1 MHCGAHIE
9 LNMKQTT
16 YDVLVIGGGIN
27 GVGVAAD
34 AAGRGL
40 KVALCEANDLAS
52 ATSSWS
58 SKLIHGGLRYL
69 EHREFRLVKE
79 ALAERE
85 VLLDMAPHLV
95 TPLRFH
101 LPHHA
106 GLRPAWMIRIGLFL
120 YDHLSKRNR
129 IEGSKGIRFDASS
142 PLKDE
147 YRKGF
152 AYSDCKAD
160 DSRLVLMMAKLA
172 EQHHADIL
180 PRHKVLS
187 AHREGGVWQVSVATP
202 AGTTLTLQAKAL
214 VNAGGPWVRRV
225 LDTFAQV
232 QTDKAVRLVKGS
244 HLVVPKLY
252 DQPQAYI
259 LQNSDQRIVFVIPFQ
274 EDYSLVGTTDVDYE
288 GDPAQAAIDD
298 NEIEYLLAITNDYFK
313 AQIQRTDIVWTYS
326 GVRPLMQGERPEEA
340 NDASQVSRDYHFE
353 VEDEAGSAPLLS
365 IFGGKLT
372 TFRKLAEAA
381 VDALN
386 PWFPKMGHAWT
397 KGAQMPGGEGIS
409 DPLEYAQHL
418 QRTYPFLT
426 ASSARRFALTYGRL
440 CEQWLAVAAS
450 EQDLGQRFGL
460 LYEAEVR
467 YLVAHEWAQTA
478 DDIIWRRTKAGVGM
492 PAEDI
497 ERLQGYV
504 AHLMRNKAAPR
515 SVAASSA

>member
-1 MHCGAHIE
+1 MTTE
-9 LNMKQTT
+9 T

-85 VLLDMAPHLV
+85 VLLDVAPHLV
-95 TPLRFH
+95 TPLRFY
-101 LPHHA
+101 LPHHS

-120 YDHLSKRNR
+120 YDHLSRRNR
-129 IEGSKGIRFDASS
+129 IEGSRGIRFDDTS
-142 PLKDE
+142 PLQDT

-160 DSRLVLMMAKLA
+160 DSRLVVMMAKLA
-172 EQHHADIL
+172 EQHQADIW
-180 PRHKVLS
+180 PRHKVVK
-187 AHREGGVWQVSVATP
+187 AHRADGAWVVAVETP
-202 AGTTLTLQAKAL
+202 SGDRVEVKAKAL

-225 LDTFAQV
+225 LDTFAEV
-232 QTDKAVRLVKGS
+232 KTDKTVRLVKGS

-259 LQNSDQRIVFVIPFQ
+259 LQNSDNRIVFVIPFQ
-274 EDYSLVGTTDVDYE
+274 EDYSLVGTTDVDFE
-288 GDPAQAAIDD
+288 GDPATAAIDD
-298 NEIEYLLAITNDYFK
+298 DEIEYLIAITNDYFK
-313 AQIQRTDIVWTYS
+313 AQIQRSDIVWTYS
-326 GVRPLMQGERPEEA
+326 GVRPLMQGERPEKA
-340 NDASQVSRDYHFE
+340 HDASQVSRDYHFE
-353 VEDEAGSAPLLS
+353 VEDQSGQAPLLS

-386 PWFPKMGHAWT
+386 PWFPEMGQAWT
-397 KGAQMPGGEGIS
+397 KQAVVPGGEGII
-409 DPLEYAQHL
+409 DPEEYAQYL
-418 QRTYPFLT
+418 QKAYPFMAART
-426 ASSARRFALTYGRL
+426 ARRLAFTYGRL
-440 CEQWLAVAAS
+440 SERWLGSAQS
-450 EQDLGQRFGL
+450 EADLGARFGA

-478 DDIIWRRTKAGVGM
+478 DDIVWRRTKAGVGM
-492 PAEDI
+492 TQEDR
-497 ERLQGYV
+497 ERLEAYV
-504 AHLMRNKAAPR
+504 ARIVPSQMDACQ
-515 SVAASSA
+515 S

>member
-1 MHCGAHIE
+1 MNE
-9 LNMKQTT
+9 ST

-85 VLLDMAPHLV
+85 VLLDVAPHLV

-101 LPHHA
+101 LPHHS
-106 GLRPAWMIRIGLFL
+106 GLRPAWMIRMGLFL
-120 YDHLSKRNR
+120 YDHLSQRRR
-129 IEGSKGIRFDASS
+129 IEGSRGIRFDDTS
-142 PLKDE
+142 PLKDT

-160 DSRLVLMMAKLA
+160 DSRLVVMMAKLA
-172 EQHHADIL
+172 EQHEATIL
-180 PRHKVLS
+180 PRHKVLK
-187 AHREGGVWQVSVATP
+187 AHRHEGVWVVEVATP
-202 AGTTLTLQAKAL
+202 SGGRVEIQAKAL

-225 LDTFAQV
+225 LDTFAEV
-232 QTDKAVRLVKGS
+232 KTDKAVRLVKGS

-259 LQNSDQRIVFVIPFQ
+259 LQNSDNRIVFVIPFQ

-288 GDPAQAAIDD
+288 GDPAAAAIDD
-298 NEIEYLLAITNDYFK
+298 DEIEYLIAITNDYFK
-313 AQIQRTDIVWTYS
+313 AQIQRSDIVWTYS

-340 NDASQVSRDYHFE
+340 HDASQVSRDYHFE
-353 VEDEAGSAPLLS
+353 VEDQSGQAPLLS

-381 VDALN
+381 VNALN
-386 PWFPKMGHAWT
+386 PWFPEMGQAWT
-397 KGAQMPGGEGIS
+397 KQAVVPGAEGIA
-409 DPLEYAQHL
+409 DPEQYAQHL
-418 QRTYPFLT
+418 QSFYPFIDART
-426 ASSARRFALTYGRL
+426 ARRLAFTYGRL
-440 CEQWLAVAAS
+440 CETWLASAQKES
-450 EQDLGQRFGL
+450 DLGERFGP

-478 DDIIWRRTKAGVGM
+478 DDILWRRTKAGVGLSKDEI
-492 PAEDI
+492 A
-497 ERLQGYV
+497 RLEAYL
-504 AHLMRNKAAPR
+504 AHLSRKAAAEPW
-515 SVAASSA
+515 VAASHG

>member
-1 MHCGAHIE
+1 MTEKI
-9 LNMKQTT
+9 
-16 YDVLVIGGGIN
+16 YDILVIGGGIN

-120 YDHLSKRNR
+120 YDHLSQRKR
-129 IEGSKGIRFDASS
+129 IEGSCGIRFGADS
-142 PLKDE
+142 PLKTN
-147 YRKGF
+147 YKKGF

-160 DSRLVLMMAKLA
+160 DARLVVMMAKLA
-172 EQHHADIL
+172 EQKDAEIL
-180 PRHKVLS
+180 TRHKVLS
-187 AHREGGVWQVSVATP
+187 AQRHDGVWQVVVQMPSGAERILK
-202 AGTTLTLQAKAL
+202 ARAL
-214 VNAGGPWVRRV
+214 VNAGGPWVRKV
-225 LDTFAQV
+225 LDTFAEV
-232 QTDKAVRLVKGS
+232 KTEKSVRLVKGS
-244 HLVVPKLY
+244 HFVVPKLH

-259 LQNSDQRIVFVIPFQ
+259 LQNADNRIVFVIPFG

-288 GDPAQAAIDD
+288 GDPGQAAIDD
-298 NEIEYLLAITNDYFK
+298 QEIEYLLAITNDYFK
-313 AQIQRTDIVWTYS
+313 SQIQRSDIVWTYS
-326 GVRPLMQGERPEEA
+326 GVRPLMQGERPEEEH
-340 NDASQVSRDYHFE
+340 DASQVSRDYHFE
-353 VEDEAGSAPLLS
+353 VEDQAGRAPLLS

-386 PWFPKMGHAWT
+386 PWFPDMAQAWT
-397 KGAQMPGGEGIS
+397 KTAVLPGGEGIV
-409 DPLEYAQHL
+409 DPQVYAEHL
-418 QRTYPFLT
+418 QKSYDFLAAPT
-426 ASSARRFALTYGRL
+426 ARRLAFTYGRL
-440 CEQWLAVAAS
+440 CEKWLS
-450 EQDLGQRFGL
+450 EAHSEADLGERFGA

-478 DDIIWRRTKAGVGM
+478 DDIIWRRTKTGVGM
-492 PAEDI
+492 AQDDV
-497 ERLQGYV
+497 ERLAAYLG
-504 AHLMRNKAAPR
+504 HLNRQAAMEPP
-515 SVAASSA
+515 AAVQTA